1 MQEIKA
7 ARLKIIQKEI
17 LEKLGLP
24 HPPNITSEN
33 ISKLPPVKELIE
45 SEKLNMDAVPEEMHE
60 DNYHAKT
67 QKIILFP
74 EKGT

>member
-1 MQEIKA
+1 MQQMKE

-17 LEKLGLP
+17 LDKLGLP
-24 HPPNITSEN
+24 HPPNITSHN
-33 ISKLPPVKELIE
+33 ILKLPPVKELIE
-45 SEKLNMDAVPEEMHE
+45 SEKLNMDAVGEELHE

-74 EKGT
+74 ERGK